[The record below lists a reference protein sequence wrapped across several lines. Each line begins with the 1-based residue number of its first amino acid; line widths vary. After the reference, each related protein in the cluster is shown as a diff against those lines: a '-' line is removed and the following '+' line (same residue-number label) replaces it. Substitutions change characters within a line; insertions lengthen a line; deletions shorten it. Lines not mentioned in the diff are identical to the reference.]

1 MPHSR
6 SASPKRTEK
15 PSLLLFLDGETQT
28 EMRHLLLAPGDYTD
42 AEREM
47 FFLWKDS
54 DNIFNDW
61 VIEEEEYLFHPDDL
75 EPSDKRPTTMEEAK
89 PHIALWMKLEK
100 MKEVTSGTVST
111 GPCLYLHISI
121 FN

>member
-1 MPHSR
+1 MSRSR
-6 SASPKRTEK
+6 SASPKRSEK